1 MSIIKKWEIILKLL
15 KWIGGVVIALLVLIV
30 LAVIILPNVV
40 DPNDYRDKISTLV
53 KDNTGRDLKLDGNL
67 ELSVFPWL
75 GIKTEGLSLSQPEGI
90 EGNMLSVDTAQLRLK
105 LTPLLGGNVEID
117 TVILSKPQVSLITL
131 KNGLDSFSGLSGDET
146 TTPDQEEAESES
158 SSSGSVSLAIQ
169 GVEITDGLVVIDDRK
184 AGSRM
189 ELSNLSLVTGNLLG
203 GSLASVK
210 ATGQLKDSASPDITK
225 FDLNAQASI
234 DPNNF
239 NVQLAD
245 LVAEIIQG
253 EQNIELNLGSMSFTD
268 SAAISAKDI
277 AVTIAGPF
285 NVNANIPS
293 VSANLDTQ
301 LASMQTLTVDVENM
315 KAQLNNVEVK
325 SFMDDPS
332 LKASLLVEK
341 FDAAKLLK
349 TMEIDF
355 EGADATA
362 MTSVGLS
369 ADMSG
374 GMNGASIS
382 NLDVTLDQ
390 TKLTGKAAIRDFEK
404 PKITFDLNLNEINL
418 DRYLPETTEEAE
430 EETSGDAL
438 AVPMELFSDID
449 ANGSF
454 RAQKFT
460 SGGVSLTDIDV
471 LIESTPGN
479 VSITPKAKL
488 YDGELDGV
496 IAYNKVGDTSTLK
509 VNNNIGIVQLGKLL
523 LDADVT
529 DRFEGIGKLA
539 VDLLITDV
547 NGKQTNE
554 GVFTLS
560 ANNGQIKGVNI
571 NKIIDQASSAFS
583 ALKKDDNQDPE
594 QTAVESE
601 PSDLTEFADLSG
613 TFNMNNFLVTNNDL
627 KMVAPGFNIT
637 GKGKMNLELNT
648 IDYSVSVAISEKV
661 SSSLAGMSI
670 PVRCKGALDAPSCLP
685 DMAAMY
691 KLYLKSKL
699 NDKKSALKDKLF
711 GGGEEEVTD
720 GAPETKKQK
729 RDKRKKKLLKGL
741 FD

>member
-1 MSIIKKWEIILKLL
+1 MKLL
-15 KWIGGVVIALLVLIV
+15 KWLGGAVIALLVLIV
-30 LAVIILPNVV
+30 LAIIILPNIV
-40 DPNDYRDKISTLV
+40 DPNDYRDEIATLV

-75 GIKTEGLSLSQPEGI
+75 GIKTEGVSLSQPDGI
-90 EGNMLSVDTAQLRLK
+90 DGNMVSVDSAQLRLK
-105 LTPLLGGNVEID
+105 LMPLLGKRVEVD
-117 TVILSKPQVSLITL
+117 TIILTKPQVNLITL
-131 KNGLDSFSGLSGDET
+131 KSGLDSFSGLTGDET
-146 TTPDQEEAESES
+146 ATPAEEAETEA
-158 SSSGSVSLAIQ
+158 SSSGSVSLAVQ
-169 GVEITDGLVVIDDRK
+169 GIEITDGLVVIDDRK
-184 AGSRM
+184 ADSRM

-203 GSLASVK
+203 GSLASVE

-234 DPNNF
+234 DPDNF
-239 NVQLAD
+239 NVKLVD
-245 LVAEIIQG
+245 LVAEVIQG
-253 EQNIELNLGSMSFTD
+253 EQNIELTLGDMSFTD

-277 AVTIAGPF
+277 AVIVAGPF
-285 NVNANIPS
+285 NVKANIPS

-301 LASMQTLTVDVENM
+301 LASMPALAVDVENLN
-315 KAQLNNVEVK
+315 AQLNNVEVK
-325 SFMDDPS
+325 AFMDDPS
-332 LKASLLVEK
+332 LTASLLVEK

-355 EGADATA
+355 EPADATA

-369 ADMSG
+369 ADLSG

-382 NLDVTLDQ
+382 NLDVALDQ
-390 TKLTGKAAIRDFEK
+390 TKLTGQAAISDFEK

-418 DRYLPETTEEAE
+418 DRYLPETTEEVE

-438 AVPMELFSDID
+438 AVPMELFSDVD

-471 LIESTPGN
+471 LVKSTPGN

-488 YDGELDGV
+488 YDGEIDGV
-496 IAYNKVGDTSTLK
+496 IAFNKVGDTSTLK
-509 VNNNIGIVQLGKLL
+509 IKNDIGIVQLGKLL

-529 DRFEGIGKLA
+529 DRFEGVGKIA
-539 VDLLITDV
+539 VDMLITDV

-554 GVFTLS
+554 GVFTLA
-560 ANNGQIKGVNI
+560 ANDGQIKGVNV

-583 ALKKDDNQDPE
+583 SLKKMGGNQQPE
-594 QTAVESE
+594 GTEVASE
-601 PSDLTEFADLSG
+601 PSDLTEFADLTG
-613 TFNMNNFLVTNNDL
+613 TFNLNNFLVTNNDL
-627 KMVAPGFNIT
+627 KMVAPGFNIA
-637 GKGKMNLELNT
+637 GKGTMNLEANT
-648 IDYSVSVAISEKV
+648 IDYSVSVAISENV

-699 NDKKSALKDKLF
+699 GDKKSALKDKLF
-711 GGGEEEVTD
+711 GGDAAEESTSGV
-720 GAPETKKQK
+720 PKTKKEL
-729 RDKRKKKLLKGL
+729 RDERKKKLLKGL

>member
-1 MSIIKKWEIILKLL
+1 MKLL
-15 KWIGGVVIALLVLIV
+15 KWLGGAVIALLVLIV
-30 LAVIILPNVV
+30 LAIIILPNIV
-40 DPNDYRDKISTLV
+40 DPNDYRDEIATLV

-75 GIKTEGLSLSQPEGI
+75 GIKTEGVSLSQPDGI
-90 EGNMLSVDTAQLRLK
+90 DGNMVSVDSAQLRLK
-105 LTPLLGGNVEID
+105 LMPLLGKRVEVD
-117 TVILSKPQVSLITL
+117 TIILSKPQVNLITL
-131 KNGLDSFSGLSGDET
+131 KSGLDSFSGLTGDEAAT
-146 TTPDQEEAESES
+146 EVEEEASGS
-158 SSSGSVSLAIQ
+158 SSVSLAVQ
-169 GVEITDGLVVIDDRK
+169 GIEITDGLVVIDDRS
-184 AGSRM
+184 ADSLM

-234 DPNNF
+234 DPDNF
-239 NVQLAD
+239 NVKLAD
-245 LVAEIIQG
+245 LVAEVIQG
-253 EQNIELNLGSMSFTD
+253 EQNVELTLGEMSFTD
-268 SAAISAKDI
+268 SAAIIAKDI
-277 AVTIAGPF
+277 AVIIAGPF
-285 NVNANIPS
+285 NVKANIPS

-301 LASMQTLTVDVENM
+301 LASMPALTVDVENLQ
-315 KAQLNNVEVK
+315 AQLNNVEVK
-325 SFMDDPS
+325 AFMDDPS
-332 LKASLLVEK
+332 LTASLLVEK

-355 EGADATA
+355 EPADATA

-369 ADMSG
+369 ANFSG

-390 TKLTGKAAIRDFEK
+390 TKLTGKAAISDFEK

-418 DRYLPETTEEAE
+418 DRYLPETTEEVE

-471 LIESTPGN
+471 LVKSTPGN

-488 YDGELDGV
+488 YDGQLDGV

-509 VNNNIGIVQLGKLL
+509 VQNNIGIVQLGKLL

-529 DRFEGIGKLA
+529 DRFEGVGKIA
-539 VDLLITDV
+539 VDMLITDV

-560 ANNGQIKGVNI
+560 ANDGQIKGVNV
-571 NKIIDQASSAFS
+571 NKIIDQASSAFTS
-583 ALKKDDNQDPE
+583 LKKMGGNEQPE
-594 QTAVESE
+594 DTEVASE
-601 PSDLTEFADLSG
+601 PSDLTEFADLNG
-613 TFNMNNFLVTNNDL
+613 TFNLKDSLVTNDDL
-627 KMVAPGFNIT
+627 EMVGPGFNIT
-637 GKGKMNLELNT
+637 GKGTMNLELNT
-648 IDYSVSVAISEKV
+648 IDYSVSMAIAENV
-661 SSSLAGMSI
+661 GGSLAGKSI
-670 PVRCKGALDAPSCLP
+670 PVRCKGALDAPTCLP

-691 KLYLKSKL
+691 KLYLSSKL
-699 NDKKSALKDKLF
+699 DDKKSALKDKLF
-711 GGGEEEVTD
+711 GSGDATEESTSD
-720 GAPETKKQK
+720 APKTKKEL
-729 RDKRKKKLLKGL
+729 RDERKKKLLKGL